1 MDTDEIEFQHIEC
14 THLRVARLKLGR
26 KRRFN
31 LSSSNTTPTAQ
42 KIRVHPV
49 HPWFLKLRRLVPI
62 GFTFSQKRRN
72 ALFRSKR
79 RSRCRHV
86 GRRDA

>member
-62 GFTFSQKRRN
+62 GFGPTVDFNITVAKVLETKTTDEQDG
-72 ALFRSKR
+72 
-79 RSRCRHV
+79 H
-86 GRRDA
+86 G